1 MLLCLIPK
9 IPHILSE
16 REKAK
21 HHHCL
26 GKDPQVP
33 HMRDQQGSYKKESL
47 SFILKT
53 YKNSRIKVDRRTRD
67 AVLDLIVLSFYYLR
81 HE

>member
-1 MLLCLIPK
+1 MLLYLIPK

-26 GKDPQVP
+26 GKDPKTP
-33 HMRDQQGSYKKESL
+33 NMRDQKGSYKRNL
-47 SFILKT
+47 
-53 YKNSRIKVDRRTRD
+53 
-67 AVLDLIVLSFYYLR
+67 
-81 HE
+81 

>member
-1 MLLCLIPK
+1 MLMVKNDTYLPSIGGMMLLCHISK
-9 IPHILSE
+9 IPYIHSE

-33 HMRDQQGSYKKESL
+33 HMRDQKGS
-47 SFILKT
+47 
-53 YKNSRIKVDRRTRD
+53 
-67 AVLDLIVLSFYYLR
+67 
-81 HE
+81 

>member
-1 MLLCLIPK
+1 MLPCLIPK

-21 HHHCL
+21 CHQCL
-26 GKDPQVP
+26 GKDSEIP
-33 HMRDQQGSYKKESL
+33 HMRDQKGSYRKESL

-53 YKNSRIKVDRRTRD
+53 YKNSRMKVD
-67 AVLDLIVLSFYYLR
+67 
-81 HE
+81 

>member
-1 MLLCLIPK
+1 MLLCLIQK

-33 HMRDQQGSYKKESL
+33 HMRDQKGSYKIESL

-53 YKNSRIKVDRRTRD
+53 YKN
-67 AVLDLIVLSFYYLR
+67 L
-81 HE
+81 E

>member
-1 MLLCLIPK
+1 VRERRLMLLCLIPK

-26 GKDPQVP
+26 GKDPKIP
-33 HMRDQQGSYKKESL
+33 NMRDQKGSYKRNL
-47 SFILKT
+47 
-53 YKNSRIKVDRRTRD
+53 
-67 AVLDLIVLSFYYLR
+67 
-81 HE
+81 

>member
-9 IPHILSE
+9 IRYILSE

-26 GKDPQVP
+26 GKDPQIP
-33 HMRDQQGSYKKESL
+33 HMRDQKGSYKKESL

-53 YKNSRIKVDRRTRD
+53 YKNSIMKVD
-67 AVLDLIVLSFYYLR
+67 
-81 HE
+81 

>member
-9 IPHILSE
+9 LPHILSE

-21 HHHCL
+21 HHYCL
-26 GKDPQVP
+26 GKDPQIP
-33 HMRDQQGSYKKESL
+33 HMRDLKGVIQKESL

-53 YKNSRIKVDRRTRD
+53 YKNSRMKVD
-67 AVLDLIVLSFYYLR
+67 
-81 HE
+81 